1 MTASELARSLRARR
15 YGKGKWMAKCPVHH
29 EKSASLSI
37 RDMGN
42 RIAICCF
49 GCGANGVAV
58 MKALGLKSSDLFYD
72 ADRRYDPE
80 VQRQIREVEARREA
94 EKDERTKL
102 LWKAR
107 YRLQFWHCKSQ
118 TLGRS
123 LMNYP
128 TNDSLANAFN
138 HALAME
144 RRCRKIWETL

>member
-1 MTASELARSLRARR
+1 MLVT
-15 YGKGKWMAKCPVHH
+15 
-29 EKSASLSI
+29 
-37 RDMGN
+37 
-42 RIAICCF
+42 CF
-49 GCGANGVAV
+49 GGCDIHAV
-58 MKALGLKSSDLFYD
+58 LSAVGLKLSDLAYSARF
-72 ADRRYDPE
+72 DPE

-107 YRLQFWHCKSQ
+107 ERLQFWHCKSQ

-128 TNDSLANAFN
+128 NNDSLANAFN
-138 HALAME
+138 NALAME

>member
-1 MTASELARSLRARR
+1 
-15 YGKGKWMAKCPVHH
+15 MAKCPVHGRDR
-29 EKSASLSI
+29 SPSLSI
-37 RDMGN
+37 TDMGDG
-42 RIAICCF
+42 RTRLHCF
-49 GCGANGVAV
+49 AGCSQRSVID
-58 MKALGLKSSDLFYD
+58 ALGLTWRDL
-72 ADRRYDPE
+72 RREESFDPE

-107 YRLQFWHCKSQ
+107 DRLQFWHLKSQ

-128 TNDSLANAFN
+128 NNDSLAAAFN
-138 HALAME
+138 NALAME